1 MSAPT
6 QKASRRARRRLATW
20 AGGGVTAAL
29 MAGCASAPPPPVP
42 VSNSSG
48 TPVASSPAASRS
60 PSAAHPSSSGGGA
73 PGSLAGFFPIGA
85 YVQAPPY
92 FGLWKRRGINTMV
105 DVPQGTS
112 EPGWNDA
119 AVRDGLD
126 EIRAPGSDPAR
137 DAANKHLLA
146 WALQD
151 QPDDIGTQV
160 PYTKIQQ
167 TYRSWKRA
175 APRIPVY
182 INFNGQLNQ
191 YDVATKASGLS
202 WYQQYAKGADWITAD
217 LYPVNSREGNDLG
230 LIGREVDELR
240 QVAGSKPVFVF
251 IESGAYDAS
260 NPVITPDQFRG
271 EVWEAIIHGV
281 RGIFYFP
288 VQVSPSFKYDVTP
301 PAVAAEMT
309 AQDATIT
316 KLAGVLQGEINPPGL
331 GATAPAPLQVG
342 WRSSAGRD
350 YFFVLNLSATA
361 ARDQTISL
369 SGVGSATTSAR
380 VYGEHRSV
388 RVSGGTITDSFGP
401 YAIHIYEIPA
411 H

>member
-1 MSAPT
+1 VGAGSA
-6 QKASRRARRRLATW
+6 
-20 AGGGVTAAL
+20 
-29 MAGCASAPPPPVP
+29 
-42 VSNSSG
+42 
-48 TPVASSPAASRS
+48 
-60 PSAAHPSSSGGGA
+60 GA
-73 PGSLAGFFPIGA
+73 PGSLADFFPIGA

-92 FGLWKRRGINTMV
+92 FGLWKSRGINTMV

-112 EPGWNDA
+112 ELGWNAA

-126 EIRAPGSDPAR
+126 EIRAPASNPAR
-137 DAANKHLLA
+137 DAGNKHVLA

-160 PYTKIQQ
+160 PAAKIQQ
-167 TYRSWKRA
+167 TYRAWKRA
-175 APRIPVY
+175 APVIPVY
-182 INFNGQLNQ
+182 INFNGQFNQ
-191 YDVATKASGLS
+191 YDVATRASGPS
-202 WYQQYAKGADWITAD
+202 WYREYVRGADWITAD
-217 LYPVNSREGNDLG
+217 LYPVNSGEGGDLG
-230 LIGREVDELR
+230 LIGQEVDELR

-251 IESGAYDAS
+251 IESGAYNAG

-288 VQVSPSFKYDVTP
+288 VQVSPTFSYDVTP

-309 AQDATIT
+309 RQDATIT
-316 KLAGVLQGEINPPGL
+316 KLAGVLQAEIDPPAA
-331 GATAPAPLQVG
+331 GATAPAPLQVA

-350 YFFVLNLSATA
+350 YFFVLNLSATP
-361 ARDQTISL
+361 ARDQVIHLT
-369 SGVGSATTSAR
+369 GAGSAASAA

-388 RVSGGTITDSFGP
+388 PVSGGTITDSFGP
-401 YAIHIYEIPA
+401 YALHIYEIPA